1 LQVSTVLVESF
12 SDTKGNTIMG
22 PQPTHDPRPGEVAL
36 HADPAQADDA
46 RLCFIGR
53 LHTPWSRG
61 NCPKNL
67 REARERGGEFSAR
80 IDPPFRPGLQ
90 GLHAGQPVI
99 LLYWT
104 GSARRDL
111 IVQTPAHRDGPIG
124 VFALRSPARP
134 NPVALAVVILQEIDV
149 EAGLLRFDALDA
161 FDGTALL
168 DIKPWLPTV
177 DMPPG

>member
-1 LQVSTVLVESF
+1 
-12 SDTKGNTIMG
+12 MG
-22 PQPTHDPRPGEVAL
+22 PQSTHDPRPGEVAL
-36 HADPAQADDA
+36 DADPARSDDA

-53 LHTPWSRG
+53 LHTPWARG

-67 REARERGGEFSAR
+67 HEARKRGGEFLAR

-90 GLHAGQPVI
+90 GLRAGQPVI

-104 GSARRDL
+104 GNTRRDL
-111 IVQTPAHRDGPIG
+111 ILQTPAHRDGPTG
-124 VFALRSPARP
+124 VFALRSPVRP

-149 EAGLLRFDALDA
+149 EAGTLRFDALDA
-161 FDGTALL
+161 FDRTALL

-177 DMPPG
+177 DIPPG